1 MKLLLIGLGVLGA
14 TAVSA
19 APALA
24 AGNAAHGKEVF
35 AQCAACHSFNPAKND
50 PGPNLKGIVGRKS
63 AAVEDYIY
71 SGAMK
76 RSDVVWDESTLNAYL
91 ANPRV
96 VIPRTKM
103 PFAGMPVPEDRADL
117 IAYLKT
123 Q

>member
-1 MKLLLIGLGVLGA
+1 MKLLIGLGVL
-14 TAVSA
+14 A
-19 APALA
+19 AMAAAASPALA
-24 AGNAAHGKEVF
+24 AGDAVRGKTVF
-35 AQCAACHSFNPAKND
+35 ALCAACHSFNPAKND

-63 AAVEDYIY
+63 ASVEDYIY

-76 RSDVVWDESTLNAYL
+76 RSDEVWDESTLNAYL

-103 PFAGMPVPEDRADL
+103 PFAGMPEPQDRADL